1 MHKQVIDISFF
12 TMLKVA
18 LLGVL
23 LWALWILRD
32 VAAVLLLAI
41 VIASAVEP
49 AAHWFVRHRV
59 PRVLGVIIV
68 YCAAFFVFLA
78 TFYLI
83 IPPLF
88 SDAFDFVSNLPMYVE
103 RIFESDS
110 ALFILLPDV
119 SSNFIEIVRETALTM
134 EKSIQSFFFTVST
147 GVFSFGSTLFGG
159 VLSLVLLVVI
169 SFYLSVQEHGIE
181 NFLRIVTPLEYES
194 YILNLW
200 QRAQRKIGRWL
211 QGQILLGVLI
221 GIMVFLMLTILNVR
235 HAALLAILSAIFEL
249 IPVFG
254 PIMAAIPAIAIAALQ
269 SPLLGLKV
277 AGLYVLVQQIEN
289 HLIYPLVVRKTVGV
303 PPLLAILSLIVGAKL
318 GGFFGIMLSVP
329 IAAVLVELLNDIAA
343 KKYPTS
349 S

>member
-1 MHKQVIDISFF
+1 MQRQAIEISFS
-12 TMLKVA
+12 TMLKAV
-18 LLGVL
+18 LLGFL
-23 LWALWILRD
+23 LWALWTLRD
-32 VAAVLLLAI
+32 VIAVLLLAI

-49 AAHWFVRHRV
+49 AAHWFVRHRI

-68 YCAAFFVFLA
+68 YLSAFLILVML
-78 TFYLI
+78 FYLI

-88 SDAFDFVSNLPMYVE
+88 NDAFDFVSNLPMYLE
-103 RIFESDS
+103 RTFESDS
-110 ALFILLPDV
+110 ILFVLLPDLP
-119 SSNFIEIVRETALTM
+119 SNFKEIVRETAITM
-134 EKSIQSFFFTVST
+134 ENNIQSFLVTLST
-147 GVFSFGSTLFGG
+147 GIFSFGSALFGGVFSF
-159 VLSLVLLVVI
+159 VLLIVI

-194 YILNLW
+194 YILDLW

-221 GIMVFLMLTILNVR
+221 GIMVFLMLTILNVK

-254 PIMAAIPAIAIAALQ
+254 PIMAAIPAIVIAALQ
-269 SPLLGLKV
+269 SPLLGLMV

-329 IAAVLVELLNDIAA
+329 IAAILVEFLNDLSA
-343 KKYPTS
+343 KKYPKS

>member
-23 LWALWILRD
+23 LWALWTLRD
-32 VAAVLLLAI
+32 VVAILLLAI

-49 AAHWFVRHRV
+49 AAHWLVRHRI
-59 PRVLGVIIV
+59 PRVIGVIFV
-68 YCAAFFVFLA
+68 YLAAFFVFVA
-78 TFYLI
+78 MFYLI

-88 SDAFDFVSNLPMYVE
+88 NDAFTFISNLPTYLE
-103 RIFESDS
+103 RTFESDS
-110 ALFILLPDV
+110 MLFVLLPDLPG
-119 SSNFIEIVRETALTM
+119 NFKEVIREIALTM
-134 EKSIQSFFFTVST
+134 EASIQSFLVAIST

-159 VLSLVLLVVI
+159 ALSLVMLIVI

-181 NFLRIVTPLEYES
+181 NFLRIVTPLEHES

-200 QRAQRKIGRWL
+200 ERAQRKIGRWL
-211 QGQILLGVLI
+211 QGQILLGVLV
-221 GIMVFLMLTILNVR
+221 GIMVFLMLTILNVK
-235 HAALLAILSAIFEL
+235 HAALLAILSAMFEL

-269 SPLLGLKV
+269 SPTLGLAV
-277 AGLYVLVQQIEN
+277 AGLYILVQQIEN

-303 PPLLAILSLIVGAKL
+303 PPLLVVLSLIVGAQL
-318 GGFFGIMLSVP
+318 GGFFGIVLAVP
-329 IAAVLVELLNDIAA
+329 IAAVLVEFLNDITA
-343 KKYPTS
+343 KKYPKS

>member
-1 MHKQVIDISFF
+1 MYKQVIDISFF
-12 TMLKVA
+12 TMLKAA
-18 LLGVL
+18 LLVVL
-23 LWALWILRD
+23 LWALWVLRD

-49 AAHWFVRHRV
+49 AAHWFARHRI
-59 PRVLGVIIV
+59 PRVLGVIFV
-68 YCAAFFVFLA
+68 YCAAFFVFIA

-88 SDAFDFVSNLPMYVE
+88 NDAFDFVSNLPAYLE
-103 RIFESDS
+103 RTLESDS
-110 ALFILLPDV
+110 MLFVFLPDLP
-119 SSNFIEIVRETALTM
+119 SNFKEIIRETALAL
-134 EKSIQSFFFTVST
+134 EESIQSFLAAIST
-147 GVFSFGSTLFGG
+147 GVFSFGSALFGG
-159 VLSLVLLVVI
+159 AFSFVLLVVI

-181 NFLRIVTPLEYES
+181 NFLRIVTPLEHEV
-194 YILNLW
+194 YILDLW
-200 QRAQRKIGRWL
+200 GRAQRKIGRWL

-221 GIMVFLMLTILNVR
+221 GIMVFLMLTILNVK
-235 HAALLAILSAIFEL
+235 HAALLAILSALFEL

-269 SPLLGLKV
+269 SPLLGLMV

-303 PPLLAILSLIVGAKL
+303 PPLLAILSLVVGIKL
-318 GGFFGIMLSVP
+318 GGLFGALLSVP
-329 IAAVLVELLNDIAA
+329 IAAVLIEVLNDVSA
-343 KKYPTS
+343 KKYPKS